1 MERGMDSSWVLYRRL
16 WQYVRPYRAAF
27 VLAMIGYAI
36 FASGQ
41 PMMMGALK
49 YFVDGLTNPARAW
62 LNLPLVGEI
71 DTLYLVPA
79 ALMLVALWQG
89 IGSFLG
95 AYSLSKVS
103 VGIIHDLRAALFAHG
118 LRLPTAYYDSQ
129 DSGRIISRLTFD
141 VTMTTGAVTDAIRVV
156 VREGLTV
163 VSLFSY
169 LLWSNWKLTL
179 MLAVLLPVLGA
190 MMRSAGRKLRS
201 ASRRLQ
207 ETMGRITAIATE
219 AVLAQRVI
227 KAFGGEQRELQR
239 FARANDEDFQRQLR
253 LARIGARNGSTTQ
266 LVTFVAIGSLLW
278 LVLWLR
284 GDATAGDLVSYV
296 TAAGL
301 LPKPIRQLTEVNARI
316 ARGLAGA
323 ESIFSLLDVPPE
335 RDEGSFALERARGE
349 IVYEGVRFRYPN
361 ARDWALDGLDLH
373 IEPGSVVALV
383 GPSGSGKSTM
393 AQLLLRFY
401 DPTEGCIR
409 LDGVPLPQWR
419 LAALRRQ
426 IAYVGQQV
434 VLFDATVAEN
444 IAYGAGERQVSRE
457 EIVAAARAAHA
468 LEFIERLPQGFDTPI
483 GENGALLSGGQR
495 QRLAIARALLK
506 DAPVLVLDEATSAL
520 DNESERAV
528 QAALET
534 LMRGR
539 TTLVIAHR
547 LTTVERADR
556 IVVMERGR
564 IVESGTHAQL
574 LAAGGRYA
582 QLYREDLVT

>member
-1 MERGMDSSWVLYRRL
+1 
-16 WQYVRPYRAAF
+16 
-27 VLAMIGYAI
+27 
-36 FASGQ
+36 
-41 PMMMGALK
+41 
-49 YFVDGLTNPARAW
+49 
-62 LNLPLVGEI
+62 
-71 DTLYLVPA
+71 
-79 ALMLVALWQG
+79 MLVALWQG

-95 AYSLSKVS
+95 AYSMSKVS
-103 VGIIHDLRAALFAHG
+103 VGLIHDLRAALFAHG

-129 DSGRIISRLTFD
+129 DSGRIVSRLTFD
-141 VTMTTGAVTDAIRVV
+141 VTMTTGAVTEAVRVV

-163 VSLFSY
+163 VALFGY

-179 MLAVLLPVLGA
+179 MLAVLLPVLGV

-207 ETMGRITAIATE
+207 ESMGRITTLATE
-219 AVLAQRVI
+219 VVMAQRVI
-227 KAFGGEQRELQR
+227 KAFGGERRELER
-239 FARANDEDFQRQLR
+239 FTRANDEDFQRQLR
-253 LARIGARNGSTTQ
+253 LARIGARNSSTIQ
-266 LVTFVAIGSLLW
+266 LVTFVAIGALLW

-284 GDATAGDLVSYV
+284 GDATAGDLVAYV

-349 IVYEGVRFRYPN
+349 IAYEGVRFRYPN
-361 ARDWALDGLDLH
+361 AQDWALDGLDLR
-373 IEPGSVVALV
+373 IEPGAIVALV
-383 GPSGSGKSTM
+383 GPSGSGKSTL

-457 EIVAAARAAHA
+457 EIIAAARAAHA

-534 LMRGR
+534 LMQGR

-582 QLYREDLVT
+582 QLYREDLAA

>member
-1 MERGMDSSWVLYRRL
+1 
-16 WQYVRPYRAAF
+16 
-27 VLAMIGYAI
+27 
-36 FASGQ
+36 
-41 PMMMGALK
+41 
-49 YFVDGLTNPARAW
+49 
-62 LNLPLVGEI
+62 
-71 DTLYLVPA
+71 
-79 ALMLVALWQG
+79 
-89 IGSFLG
+89 
-95 AYSLSKVS
+95 
-103 VGIIHDLRAALFAHG
+103 
-118 LRLPTAYYDSQ
+118 
-129 DSGRIISRLTFD
+129 
-141 VTMTTGAVTDAIRVV
+141 
-156 VREGLTV
+156 
-163 VSLFSY
+163 
-169 LLWSNWKLTL
+169 
-179 MLAVLLPVLGA
+179 
-190 MMRSAGRKLRS
+190 
-201 ASRRLQ
+201 
-207 ETMGRITAIATE
+207 
-219 AVLAQRVI
+219 
-227 KAFGGEQRELQR
+227 
-239 FARANDEDFQRQLR
+239 
-253 LARIGARNGSTTQ
+253 
-266 LVTFVAIGSLLW
+266 
-278 LVLWLR
+278 
-284 GDATAGDLVSYV
+284 
-296 TAAGL
+296 

-335 RDEGSFALERARGE
+335 HDEGSFAPERARGE
-349 IVYEGVRFRYPN
+349 IAYEGVRFRYPN
-361 ARDWALDGLDLH
+361 AQDWALDGLDLR

-444 IAYGAGERQVSRE
+444 IAYGAGERAVSRE

-534 LMRGR
+534 LMQGR

-582 QLYREDLVT
+582 QLYREDLAA

>member
-1 MERGMDSSWVLYRRL
+1 
-16 WQYVRPYRAAF
+16 
-27 VLAMIGYAI
+27 
-36 FASGQ
+36 
-41 PMMMGALK
+41 
-49 YFVDGLTNPARAW
+49 
-62 LNLPLVGEI
+62 
-71 DTLYLVPA
+71 
-79 ALMLVALWQG
+79 
-89 IGSFLG
+89 
-95 AYSLSKVS
+95 
-103 VGIIHDLRAALFAHG
+103 
-118 LRLPTAYYDSQ
+118 
-129 DSGRIISRLTFD
+129 
-141 VTMTTGAVTDAIRVV
+141 
-156 VREGLTV
+156 
-163 VSLFSY
+163 
-169 LLWSNWKLTL
+169 
-179 MLAVLLPVLGA
+179 
-190 MMRSAGRKLRS
+190 
-201 ASRRLQ
+201 
-207 ETMGRITAIATE
+207 
-219 AVLAQRVI
+219 
-227 KAFGGEQRELQR
+227 
-239 FARANDEDFQRQLR
+239 
-253 LARIGARNGSTTQ
+253 
-266 LVTFVAIGSLLW
+266 
-278 LVLWLR
+278 
-284 GDATAGDLVSYV
+284 
-296 TAAGL
+296 
-301 LPKPIRQLTEVNARI
+301 
-316 ARGLAGA
+316 LAGA

-335 RDEGSFALERARGE
+335 HDEGSFAPERARGE
-349 IVYEGVRFRYPN
+349 IAYEGVRFRYPN
-361 ARDWALDGLDLH
+361 AQDWALDGLDLR

-444 IAYGAGERQVSRE
+444 IAYGAGERAVSRE

-534 LMRGR
+534 LMQGR

-582 QLYREDLVT
+582 QLYREDLAA

>member
-1 MERGMDSSWVLYRRL
+1 MERSMDSSWVLYRRL
-16 WQYVRPYRAAF
+16 WQYVRPYRGAF
-27 VLAMIGYAI
+27 ALAMLGYVI

-49 YFVDGLTNPARAW
+49 YFVDGLTNPARAR
-62 LNLPLVGEI
+62 LVVPALGEV

-95 AYSLSKVS
+95 AYSMSKVS

-141 VTMTTGAVTDAIRVV
+141 VTMTTGAVTEAVRVV

-179 MLAVLLPVLGA
+179 VLAVLLPVLGA

-266 LVTFVAIGSLLW
+266 LVTFVAIASLLW

-284 GDATAGDLVSYV
+284 GDASAGELVAYV

-301 LPKPIRQLTEVNARI
+301 LPKPIRQLTEVNSRI

-335 RDEGSFALERARGE
+335 HDEGSFAPERARGE
-349 IVYEGVRFRYPN
+349 IAYEGVRFRYPN
-361 ARDWALDGLDLH
+361 AQDWALDGLDLR

-444 IAYGAGERQVSRE
+444 IAYGAGERAVSRE

-534 LMRGR
+534 LMQGR

-582 QLYREDLVT
+582 QLYREDLVA

>member
-1 MERGMDSSWVLYRRL
+1 
-16 WQYVRPYRAAF
+16 
-27 VLAMIGYAI
+27 
-36 FASGQ
+36 
-41 PMMMGALK
+41 
-49 YFVDGLTNPARAW
+49 
-62 LNLPLVGEI
+62 
-71 DTLYLVPA
+71 
-79 ALMLVALWQG
+79 
-89 IGSFLG
+89 
-95 AYSLSKVS
+95 
-103 VGIIHDLRAALFAHG
+103 
-118 LRLPTAYYDSQ
+118 
-129 DSGRIISRLTFD
+129 
-141 VTMTTGAVTDAIRVV
+141 
-156 VREGLTV
+156 
-163 VSLFSY
+163 
-169 LLWSNWKLTL
+169 
-179 MLAVLLPVLGA
+179 
-190 MMRSAGRKLRS
+190 
-201 ASRRLQ
+201 
-207 ETMGRITAIATE
+207 
-219 AVLAQRVI
+219 
-227 KAFGGEQRELQR
+227 
-239 FARANDEDFQRQLR
+239 
-253 LARIGARNGSTTQ
+253 
-266 LVTFVAIGSLLW
+266 
-278 LVLWLR
+278 
-284 GDATAGDLVSYV
+284 
-296 TAAGL
+296 
-301 LPKPIRQLTEVNARI
+301 
-316 ARGLAGA
+316 LAGA

-361 ARDWALDGLDLH
+361 ARDWALDGLDLR

-534 LMRGR
+534 LMQGR

-582 QLYREDLVT
+582 QLYREDLVA

>member
-1 MERGMDSSWVLYRRL
+1 MERSMDSSWVLYRRL
-16 WQYVRPYRAAF
+16 WGYVRPYRAAF
-27 VLAMIGYAI
+27 ATALLGYMI

-49 YFVDGLTNPARAW
+49 YFVDGLTDPARAQ
-62 LNLPLVGEI
+62 LLVPGWGVV

-95 AYSLSKVS
+95 AYSMSKVS
-103 VGIIHDLRAALFAHG
+103 VGLIHDLRAALFAHG

-129 DSGRIISRLTFD
+129 DSGRIVSRLTFD
-141 VTMTTGAVTDAIRVV
+141 VTMTTGAVTEAVRVV

-163 VSLFSY
+163 VALFGY

-179 MLAVLLPVLGA
+179 MLAVLLPVLGV

-207 ETMGRITAIATE
+207 ESMGRITALATE
-219 AVLAQRVI
+219 VVMAQRVI
-227 KAFGGEQRELQR
+227 KAFGGERRELER
-239 FARANDEDFQRQLR
+239 FTQANAEDFQRQLR
-253 LARIGARNGSTTQ
+253 LARIGARNSSTIQ
-266 LVTFVAIGSLLW
+266 LVTFVAIGALLW

-284 GDATAGDLVSYV
+284 GDATAGDLVAYV

-301 LPKPIRQLTEVNARI
+301 LPKPIRQLTEVNSRI

-335 RDEGSFALERARGE
+335 RDGGSFSLERARGE
-349 IVYEGVRFRYPN
+349 IAYEGVRFRYPN
-361 ARDWALDGLDLH
+361 AQDWALDGLDLR

-383 GPSGSGKSTM
+383 GPSGSGKSTL

-457 EIVAAARAAHA
+457 EIIAAARAAHA
-468 LEFIERLPQGFDTPI
+468 LEFIERLSHGFDTHI

-534 LMRGR
+534 LMQGR

-574 LAAGGRYA
+574 LTAGGRYA
-582 QLYREDLVT
+582 QLYREDLAA